1 MCPLFKLFIAFFI
14 LFIDA
19 SNMNC
24 IYHGCMTKNADGT
37 NKIILAGEKFLV
49 PTAKCFWKYP
59 RDIECMG
66 AKTRSQTK

>member
-1 MCPLFKLFIAFFI
+1 
-14 LFIDA
+14 
-19 SNMNC
+19 MNC

-59 RDIECMG
+59 KDIECMG
-66 AKTRSQTK
+66 AKTRSQTKK